1 MLGESLS
8 GYRQGNDCW
17 VLPSG
22 RFLFSSFCAVLF
34 AGFFL
39 VGDMAGDDMRDWRVV
54 APAIPTS
61 MQMSSVKTSAPKRFG
76 YECRLSNLICVEGRV
91 IYIYIYLS
99 LSLSLQPNPL
109 VRSSLCSQLQ
119 LQLLHLRHSRCETL
133 LWFSWF
139 FLWGL
144 PIENSARL
152 FFLWTMNFP
161 IAAVSLLFHFFFF
174 FFFCY
179 VKYGNALSF
188 SFFNG
193 NFADSLCGL
202 GFCFAL

>member
-1 MLGESLS
+1 MKTTGGSLIKSESYITPNRTQLYIHKPFNS
-8 GYRQGNDCW
+8 
-17 VLPSG
+17 LPS
-22 RFLFSSFCAVLF
+22 SFV
-34 AGFFL
+34 
-39 VGDMAGDDMRDWRVV
+39 
-54 APAIPTS
+54 PYIY
-61 MQMSSVKTSAPKRFG
+61 K
-76 YECRLSNLICVEGRV
+76 Y
-91 IYIYIYLS
+91 IYIYIY
-99 LSLSLQPNPL
+99 LSLQPNPL

-119 LQLLHLRHSRCETL
+119 LQLQLLRLRHSRCETL

-144 PIENSARL
+144 PIENSARI

-174 FFFCY
+174 SFFCY
-179 VKYGNALSF
+179 VKYENALSF